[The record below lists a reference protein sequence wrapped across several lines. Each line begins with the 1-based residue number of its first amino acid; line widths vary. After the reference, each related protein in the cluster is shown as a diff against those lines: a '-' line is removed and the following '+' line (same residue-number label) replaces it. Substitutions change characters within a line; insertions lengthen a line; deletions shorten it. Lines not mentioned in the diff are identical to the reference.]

1 MSLTWLKGVLAG
13 IVYNGLRPL
22 DMAHDK
28 EERTKIRWVVR
39 REVEDLTT
47 IFIRGSVR
55 TLSSIPYDY
64 KEQNPGLFQVWFG
77 LLKDEILDY
86 YRISWLRIL
95 WLCFVHWFN
104 WSICFNVFGC
114 LNLCSLLNYLF
125 DSSVNATHY
134 WIAKN
139 KLFGSIDW
147 IEPG

>member
-1 MSLTWLKGVLAG
+1 MWPTFMALTLYIIYILYIYIYYIYHILYALKKVWGF
-13 IVYNGLRPL
+13 
-22 DMAHDK
+22 DMF
-28 EERTKIRWVVR
+28 I
-39 REVEDLTT
+39 
-47 IFIRGSVR
+47 IRGSVR